1 MRPGT
6 LHAGFVLVAL
16 SACRADPA
24 PSAKT
29 EGAAVNAAEAATPP
43 SRDATPRSMKEL
55 PTTDHAIAI
64 GNLESQLAQA
74 ERTLAKSPRAGAP
87 LKALVGLYTM
97 RAQFLGRL
105 DDYDRAS
112 DAAERLV
119 AAAPNEGDSYAVRAG
134 ARSSMHLFKQAL
146 ADLDQAER
154 RGVRADEL
162 AGARAAIYQA
172 TGRYAEALAIRER
185 KAREWPTIASL
196 GALAQLRAEM
206 GDVDAAE
213 RLFAEAQAKFGDVNP
228 FSLAWLYLQEG
239 LVLQK
244 AGQLSRAR
252 ELFEAARERLP
263 EYAAATSHLA
273 SVEAVT
279 GGRARAIA
287 LLEALARVSDDP
299 EYQGQLAE
307 LYAESGRAEDAANC
321 RRLGAARYRE
331 LTAAH
336 PSAFADH
343 AARFWLGPGG
353 DAAQA
358 LALARVNLGARKTSE
373 AYALVIDAALAAG
386 QPRAACDAA
395 ASALALPHPSPLLRL
410 AAARSQQQCGKSP
423 QL

>member
-29 EGAAVNAAEAATPP
+29 EGAAVNAAE
-43 SRDATPRSMKEL
+43 RDATPRSMKEL
-55 PTTDHAIAI
+55 PTTDHAITI

-74 ERTLAKSPRAGAP
+74 ERTLAKSPRAAAP

-105 DDYDRAS
+105 DDYDRAN

-119 AAAPNEGDSYAVRAG
+119 TAAPKEGDSYAVRAG

-146 ADLDQAER
+146 ADLDEAER

-196 GALAQLRAEM
+196 GALAQLRGEM

-213 RLFAEAQAKFGDVNP
+213 KLFAEAQAKFGDVNP
-228 FSLAWLYLQEG
+228 FPLAWLYLQEG
-239 LVLQK
+239 LMLQK

-252 ELFEAARERLP
+252 ELFEAAHERLP

-287 LLEALARVSDDP
+287 LLEALGRESDDP

-307 LYAESGRAEDAANC
+307 LYAESGRAQDAANC
-321 RRLGAARYRE
+321 RRLAAARYRE
-331 LTAAH
+331 LVAAH
-336 PSAFADH
+336 RFAFADH
-343 AARFWLGPGG
+343 AARFWLAAGG
-353 DAAQA
+353 DAKQA
-358 LALARVNLGARKTSE
+358 LELARVNLGARKTSD
-373 AYALVIDAALAAG
+373 AYALVIDAAT
-386 QPRAACDAA
+386 
-395 ASALALPHPSPLLRL
+395 SALALPHPSPLLRL